1 MPPKRTAPSEGEQK
15 HEAKVVKPLRRS
27 DRLEKAA
34 AAAAA
39 AVAKEESKPQKR
51 ARKLSP
57 KPKKQPKG
65 KKKIT
70 KEEVSPA
77 QNGETKPDEIHVSRP
92 SVSVTSA
99 RDTPLHSLSVKGQV
113 ETVAVKGM
121 IMYTVCAV
129 YMLWLT
135 LFLKKN

>member
-1 MPPKRTAPSEGEQK
+1 MPPKRTAPNEGEQK

-65 KKKIT
+65 KEKKIT
-70 KEEVSPA
+70 KEEVAPA
-77 QNGETKPDEIHVSRP
+77 QNGETKPDEEQK
-92 SVSVTSA
+92 TESA
-99 RDTPLHSLSVKGQV
+99 SNQKDD
-113 ETVAVKGM
+113 
-121 IMYTVCAV
+121 
-129 YMLWLT
+129 
-135 LFLKKN
+135 